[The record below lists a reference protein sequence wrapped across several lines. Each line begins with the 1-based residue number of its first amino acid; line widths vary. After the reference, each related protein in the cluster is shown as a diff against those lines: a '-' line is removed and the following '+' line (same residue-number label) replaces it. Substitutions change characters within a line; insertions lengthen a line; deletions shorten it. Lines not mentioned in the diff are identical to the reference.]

1 METAAFTPLALFFH
15 AGPVGK
21 AVILLLLAMS
31 MWCWVLIIEAI
42 WSIGRLHRAIRR
54 SVDGAGSVPLTAAIF
69 SAGRDAAALVIPGEH
84 VGERRQRVSEAMH
97 RAAQELIQRAERA
110 LPGLA
115 VIASAAPFIGLFG
128 TVWGIMNSFARIA
141 QAQDTSLATVAP
153 GIAEA
158 LGATAIGLAAAIP
171 ALIAFNRFGSSLGR
185 EAQRLG
191 HLVDSTAVSM
201 AAPGLA
207 NKREAA

>member
-15 AGPVGK
+15 AGPLGK

-31 MWCWVLIIEAI
+31 VWCWVLIVEAV
-42 WSIGRLHRAIRR
+42 WSIGRLQRAIRR
-54 SVDGAGSVPLTAAIF
+54 SLDGVSPVPLTAAIF
-69 SAGRDAAALVIPGEH
+69 SAGRDAAVLVIPGER
-84 VGERRQRVSEAMH
+84 VGERRQRVGEAMH
-97 RAAQELIQRAERA
+97 RAAQDLILRAERA

-115 VIASAAPFIGLFG
+115 VITSTAPFIGLFG
-128 TVWGIMNSFARIA
+128 TVWGIMNSFAGIA

-171 ALIAFNRFGSSLGR
+171 ALVAFNRLGSSLGR

-191 HLVDSTAVSM
+191 HLVDATAVSM
-201 AAPGLA
+201 AMPGLTTT
-207 NKREAA
+207 REAE